1 MVLEFLI
8 TLSKLTVAMIAIGLF
23 LLSLIFRIMSGAIY
37 YYYDR
42 DIDFV
47 DSKTGFIDSISISQ
61 KFKPIFKDIKI
72 VPINKKIIVT
82 SIFSKNV
89 VFKKVFSEGM
99 NYFDLFKK

>member
-1 MVLEFLI
+1 MVLELLI
-8 TLSKLTVAMIAIGLF
+8 TLSKLTVTMIAIGLF

-47 DSKTGFIDSISISQ
+47 DSKAGFIDSINISK

-72 VPINKKIIVT
+72 VPINKSVLVT
-82 SIFSKNV
+82 SVFSKNV
-89 VFKKVFSEGM
+89 VFKKVFLDRV

>member
-47 DSKTGFIDSISISQ
+47 DSKTGFIDSITISE
-61 KFKPIFKDIKI
+61 KFRPIFKDIKI